1 MKSIFH
7 PNYEEFRRKLVA
19 ARKLARLTQIGLA
32 TKLSKP
38 QSFVSKFERGERRL
52 DVHEFFQVADA
63 LDFDPFI
70 FLKKIYG
77 KTNRVK
83 GDS

>member
-19 ARKLARLTQIGLA
+19 ARKSAGITQIELA

-77 KTNRVK
+77 KAKHMK
-83 GDS
+83 GGS